1 MVYFYAL
8 ILVCLYVCMGVLLSW
23 VLYTNKVEMSKFEK
37 RAVFSIVILGWPM
50 ILIVIVGKVF
60 RMWLED

>member
-1 MVYFYAL
+1 MVYFCTL
-8 ILVCLYVCMGVLLSW
+8 IGVCLYVCMGALMSW

-37 RAVFSIVILGWPM
+37 RAVFSIIILGWPI
-50 ILIVIVGKVF
+50 ILIVIVQRIF

>member
-50 ILIVIVGKVF
+50 ILIVIVQKVF

>member
-8 ILVCLYVCMGVLLSW
+8 ILVCLYVCMGAF
-23 VLYTNKVEMSKFEK
+23 LYTNKVEMSKFEK
-37 RAVFSIVILGWPM
+37 RAVFSIIILGWPI

-60 RMWLED
+60 RIWLED

>member
-8 ILVCLYVCMGVLLSW
+8 ILVCLYVCMGALMSW

-37 RAVFSIVILGWPM
+37 RAVFSIIILGWPM
-50 ILIVIVGKVF
+50 ILIVIVQRTF